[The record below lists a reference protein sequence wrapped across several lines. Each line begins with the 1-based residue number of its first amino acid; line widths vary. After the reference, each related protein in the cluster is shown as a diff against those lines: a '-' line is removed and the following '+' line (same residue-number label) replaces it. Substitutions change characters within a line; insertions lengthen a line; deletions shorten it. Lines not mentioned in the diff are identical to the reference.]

1 MTRYVS
7 SRNPVSVRALKRRP
21 IGTIVFHHN
30 GIGRNWEDVKFT
42 RVNGGWKRE
51 RVDFV
56 GLDPTIV
63 SSTAVAN
70 ECNKASG
77 YKENWVSLH

>member
-7 SRNPVSVRALKRRP
+7 SRNPVSARALKRKP
-21 IGTIVFHHN
+21 LGTTAFHHN
-30 GIGRNWEDVKFT
+30 GSWEDVKFT
-42 RVNGGWKRE
+42 RVHGGWKRE

-56 GLDPTIV
+56 GLYPTIV

-77 YKENWVSLH
+77 YKDSWVSLH